1 MGQNRRSPQ
10 TVLMWRPVLLF
21 GGGLL
26 LAIFEAV
33 QPFLGHQ
40 VEWAIVSLA
49 ATMMGLEMFQQSRD
63 GEHSAA
69 PRPPAAP
76 PPPAPPPDRED
87 PPDPPVP
94 GVLAA
99 RAAPAAPATLAL
111 LADRQAA
118 PRLTLRVAV

>member
-63 GEHSAA
+63 GEGSAR
-69 PRPPAAP
+69 PRQQAAP
-76 PPPAPPPDRED
+76 PPPAPRPDREED

-99 RAAPAAPATLAL
+99 
-111 LADRQAA
+111 
-118 PRLTLRVAV
+118 